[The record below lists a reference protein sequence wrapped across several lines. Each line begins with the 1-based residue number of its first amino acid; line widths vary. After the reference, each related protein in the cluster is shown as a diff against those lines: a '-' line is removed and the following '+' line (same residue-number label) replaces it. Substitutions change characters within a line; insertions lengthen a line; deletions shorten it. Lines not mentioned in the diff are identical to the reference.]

1 MSKRQKPPTRPERHM
16 EKPVMEQPQ
25 EEFVAPQSVPSRD
38 LSREREDNDQRHSA
52 KEKARAE
59 LDG

>member
-1 MSKRQKPPTRPERHM
+1 M